1 MKKDKDA
8 LIVVDAWKKIWS
20 HDIKAYPFLEK
31 ETKTFGTW
39 LDHMFSQIRRSPSAP
54 DIIHCGGGGYNDPPG
69 HNLMDEID
77 MSQDIICP
85 YIKDI
90 KDEYNNYY
98 FCGFHMNICLPRKIT
113 ELEQKLDILK
123 DLGEETPGYIGIV
136 MNLSM
141 IYPKDSFSFSY
152 RKTLNRYKM
161 FYYTHAAGF
170 EKISL

>member
-8 LIVVDAWKKIWS
+8 LIVVDAWKKIWP
-20 HDIKAYPFLEK
+20 HDIEAYPFLEK

-39 LDHMFSQIRRSPSAP
+39 LNHMFSQMRRSPSAP
-54 DIIHCGGGGYNDPPG
+54 DIIHCGGGGYDDPLG

-98 FCGFHMNICLPRKIT
+98 FCGFHMNICLPMKIY
-113 ELEQKLDILK
+113 ELEQKIDILR
-123 DLGEETPGYIGIV
+123 DLGEESPCGIV
-136 MNLSM
+136 MNLTM
-141 IYPKDSFSFSY
+141 IYPKDTFKY
-152 RKTLNRYKM
+152 AYDKILYQHKM
-161 FYYTHAAGF
+161 FYYTHAGGF
-170 EKISL
+170 EKISP